1 MISSIDINMVR
12 RLFDKANFS
21 TKITDDGDILFIF
34 NADSDFGHDVVCLV
48 EVTNNTILDI
58 TGYALDLVSQ
68 NRVGD
73 VLVRINEYNKN
84 KPLLS
89 AFLMENGTLAI
100 RRREIIDEP
109 VSEDFILN
117 NFVKLMPPMIWEFF
131 KDNFADF

>member
-117 NFVKLMPPMIWEFF
+117 NFVKFMPPMIWEFF